1 MIKLLI
7 IFCLISTILSAR
19 EIGQTEITTEEGI
32 EVYQKE
38 KYYLLKKNVKIISDN
53 FKLTADLVKA
63 FFDKDLYDITNI
75 QAEGGVILKSNKE
88 IQAMGNKIDFNAK
101 NENIHIEGKG
111 SYLKNKTIIMK
122 SDKLIEVNNDSG
134 EFKLS
139 GFNSEITTTNL
150 RITGTK
156 IDGNFINKNGENI
169 VEKLIVE
176 DNSQIFIKTET
187 LEMYALKAEY
197 DKKNNVIELF
207 DNVKIFRNE
216 ELITGDYAK
225 IDTLDE
231 SYKITSKKTKKV
243 KVLLK
248 KTND

>member
-75 QAEGGVILKSNKE
+75 QAEGDVILKSNKE

>member
-75 QAEGGVILKSNKE
+75 QAEVDVILKSNKE
-88 IQAMGNKIDFNAK
+88 IQAMGNKINFNAK

-122 SDKLIEVNNDSG
+122 SDKLIEVNKAN
-134 EFKLS
+134 K
-139 GFNSEITTTNL
+139 TTSRT
-150 RITGTK
+150 R
-156 IDGNFINKNGENI
+156 
-169 VEKLIVE
+169 
-176 DNSQIFIKTET
+176 
-187 LEMYALKAEY
+187 
-197 DKKNNVIELF
+197 
-207 DNVKIFRNE
+207 VKIKSK
-216 ELITGDYAK
+216 TG
-225 IDTLDE
+225 L
-231 SYKITSKKTKKV
+231 
-243 KVLLK
+243 
-248 KTND
+248 

>member
-75 QAEGGVILKSNKE
+75 QAEGDVILKSNKE
-88 IQAMGNKIDFNAK
+88 IQAMGNKINFNAK

-207 DNVKIFRNE
+207 DNVKIFRNK

>member
-7 IFCLISTILSAR
+7 IFCIFTTILNAR
-19 EIGQTEITTEEGI
+19 EIGQIEITTEEGI

-38 KYYLLKKNVKIISDN
+38 KYYLLKSNVEIKSDN
-53 FKLTADLVKA
+53 FNLKADLVKA

-75 QAEGGVILKSNKE
+75 QAEGNVILKSTKE

-101 NENIHIEGKG
+101 NENIHIEGKE

-139 GFNSEITTTNL
+139 GFNSEIITTNL
-150 RITGTK
+150 HITGTK
-156 IDGNFINKNGENI
+156 IEGNYINVDGENI
-169 VEKLIVE
+169 VEKLMVE
-176 DNSQIFIKTET
+176 DKTQIFIKTET
-187 LEMYALKAEY
+187 LDMYALKAEY
-197 DKKNNVIELF
+197 DKKNNIIELF

-216 ELITGDYAK
+216 EQITGDYAK
-225 IDTLDE
+225 INTLDE
-231 SYKITSKKTKKV
+231 SYKITSNKTNKV
-243 KVLLK
+243 RVLLK
-248 KTND
+248 QN